1 MHVIGT
7 AGHVDHGKSSLVQAL
22 TGIDPDRLLEEKK
35 RQMTI
40 ELGFAW
46 YESTAVGTVG
56 IVDVPGH
63 KDFIENMLAGVGG
76 IDAVILVIAADEGVM
91 PQTREHLSIISLLN
105 VNTGLVVLT
114 KVDMVDDSDWVDLVE
129 ADVRDFLIGSP
140 LENAPIL
147 RVSTVTGEGISELR
161 DALDEA
167 LMPLAARLD
176 KGKPRLAVDRVFT
189 MTGFGTVATGTML
202 DGSFRLDDEVVI
214 LPSGVKSRIR
224 GLQSHQKRESIAFP
238 GSRTAINL
246 AGVDTSLVKRGN
258 VIAAPGKYQ
267 PTRRID
273 AKIDVLGDAAAGLK
287 HNQYV
292 KVFVFTSETIGR
304 LRLLQKQLIK
314 PGEAGWVQ
322 IEFEDELV
330 VVAGDR
336 FVMRQM
342 SPAQTI
348 GGGVVVEPHSGTRY
362 KLADTAIIERLER
375 KLSPAAESG
384 IYTYVEEH
392 PFLTKREIQE
402 QIPEGSSVA
411 AEEIARFVEQGK
423 FVKLAQSLND
433 EEKVI
438 TADLWQQLTR
448 KMLEAL
454 DQFHKQFP
462 LKNGFVSDEL
472 ARKLRISKQELAV
485 CISAWVNNRQLNE
498 SAGVLS
504 LPSFEVRYS
513 ANQTRRI
520 KQLYD
525 QIQQDPFNPPGVKE
539 AREILT
545 DELYQS
551 QVDQGV
557 LIQLSGEV
565 IIRSTEFEKMQAF
578 VIAEISNHGLL
589 TLAQFRDHFSTSRR
603 VSQALLEYL
612 DRKGITIREGDG
624 RRLK

>member
-238 GSRTAINL
+238 GSRTAVNL

-314 PGEAGWVQ
+314 PGEEGWVQ

-330 VVAGDR
+330 VAAGDR

-392 PFLTKREIQE
+392 PFLTNREIQE

-423 FVKLAQSLND
+423 FVKLAQSPND

-462 LKNGFVSDEL
+462 LKNGIVSDEL

>member
-238 GSRTAINL
+238 GSRTAVNL

-314 PGEAGWVQ
+314 PGEEGWVQ

-330 VVAGDR
+330 VAAGDR

-423 FVKLAQSLND
+423 FVKLAQSPND

-462 LKNGFVSDEL
+462 LKNGIVSDEL

-557 LIQLSGEV
+557 LIQLSGDV
-565 IIRSTEFEKMQAF
+565 IIRNTEFEKMKAF

>member
-314 PGEAGWVQ
+314 PGEEGWVQ

-330 VVAGDR
+330 VAAGDR

-384 IYTYVEEH
+384 IYTYIEEH
-392 PFLTKREIQE
+392 PFLTNREIQE

-423 FVKLAQSLND
+423 FVKLAQSPND

-462 LKNGFVSDEL
+462 LKNGIVSDEL

-557 LIQLSGEV
+557 LIQLSGDV
-565 IIRSTEFEKMQAF
+565 IIRNTEFEKMKAF

>member
-1 MHVIGT
+1 
-7 AGHVDHGKSSLVQAL
+7 
-22 TGIDPDRLLEEKK
+22 
-35 RQMTI
+35 MTI

-46 YESTAVGTVG
+46 YESSAVGTVG

-105 VNTGLVVLT
+105 VSTGLVVLT

-238 GSRTAINL
+238 GSRTAVNL

-314 PGEAGWVQ
+314 PGEEGWVQ

-330 VVAGDR
+330 VAAGDR

-392 PFLTKREIQE
+392 PFLTNREIQE

-423 FVKLAQSLND
+423 FVKLAQSPND

-462 LKNGFVSDEL
+462 LKNGIVSDEL

>member
-238 GSRTAINL
+238 GSRTAVNL

-314 PGEAGWVQ
+314 PGEEGWVQ

-330 VVAGDR
+330 VAAGDR

-392 PFLTKREIQE
+392 PFLTNREIQE

-462 LKNGFVSDEL
+462 LKNGIVSDEL

>member
-189 MTGFGTVATGTML
+189 MIGFGTVATGTML

-330 VVAGDR
+330 VAAGDR

-392 PFLTKREIQE
+392 PFLTNREIQE

-423 FVKLAQSLND
+423 FVKLAQSPND

-462 LKNGFVSDEL
+462 LKNGIVSDEL

-557 LIQLSGEV
+557 LIQLSGDV
-565 IIRSTEFEKMQAF
+565 IIRNTEFEKMKAF

>member
-238 GSRTAINL
+238 GSRTAVNL

-314 PGEAGWVQ
+314 PGEEGWVQ

-330 VVAGDR
+330 VAAGDR

-392 PFLTKREIQE
+392 PFLTNREIQE

-462 LKNGFVSDEL
+462 LKNGIVSDEL

-557 LIQLSGEV
+557 LIQLSGDV
-565 IIRSTEFEKMQAF
+565 IIRNTEFEKMKAF

>member
-392 PFLTKREIQE
+392 PFLTNREIQE

-557 LIQLSGEV
+557 LIQLSGDV
-565 IIRSTEFEKMQAF
+565 IIRNTEFEKMKAF

>member
-238 GSRTAINL
+238 GSRTAVNL

-330 VVAGDR
+330 VAAGDR

-423 FVKLAQSLND
+423 FVKLAQSPND

-462 LKNGFVSDEL
+462 LKNGIVSDEL
-472 ARKLRISKQELAV
+472 ARKLRISKQELVV

-557 LIQLSGEV
+557 LIQLSGDV
-565 IIRSTEFEKMQAF
+565 IIRNTEFEKMKAF

>member
-314 PGEAGWVQ
+314 PGEEGWVQ

-330 VVAGDR
+330 VAAGDR

-423 FVKLAQSLND
+423 FVKLAQSPND

-462 LKNGFVSDEL
+462 LKNGIVSDEL
-472 ARKLRISKQELAV
+472 ARKLRISKQELVV

-557 LIQLSGEV
+557 LIQLSGDV
-565 IIRSTEFEKMQAF
+565 IIRSTEFEKMKAF

>member
-314 PGEAGWVQ
+314 PGEEGWVQ

-330 VVAGDR
+330 VAAGDR

-392 PFLTKREIQE
+392 PFLTNREIQE

-423 FVKLAQSLND
+423 FVKLAQSPND

-462 LKNGFVSDEL
+462 LKNGIVSDEL

-557 LIQLSGEV
+557 LIQLSGDV
-565 IIRSTEFEKMQAF
+565 IIRNTEFEKMKAF

>member
-238 GSRTAINL
+238 GSRTAVNL

-314 PGEAGWVQ
+314 PGEEGWVQ

-330 VVAGDR
+330 VAAGDR

-392 PFLTKREIQE
+392 PFLTNREIQE

-423 FVKLAQSLND
+423 FVKLAQSPND

-462 LKNGFVSDEL
+462 LKNGIVSDEL

-557 LIQLSGEV
+557 LIQLSGDV
-565 IIRSTEFEKMQAF
+565 IIRNTEFEKMKAF

>member
-238 GSRTAINL
+238 GSRTAVNL

-314 PGEAGWVQ
+314 PGEEGWVQ

-330 VVAGDR
+330 VAAGDR

-392 PFLTKREIQE
+392 PFLTNREIQE

-462 LKNGFVSDEL
+462 LKNGIVSDEL
-472 ARKLRISKQELAV
+472 ARKLRISKQELVV

-557 LIQLSGEV
+557 LIQLSGDV
-565 IIRSTEFEKMQAF
+565 IIRNTEFEKMKAF

>member
-238 GSRTAINL
+238 GSRTAVNL

-314 PGEAGWVQ
+314 PGEEGWVQ

-330 VVAGDR
+330 VAAGDR

-392 PFLTKREIQE
+392 PFLTNREIQE

-423 FVKLAQSLND
+423 FVKLAQSPND

-438 TADLWQQLTR
+438 TADLWQHLTR

-462 LKNGFVSDEL
+462 LKNGIVSDEL
-472 ARKLRISKQELAV
+472 ARKLRISKQELVV

-557 LIQLSGEV
+557 LIQLSGDV
-565 IIRSTEFEKMQAF
+565 IIRNTEFEKMKAF

>member
-238 GSRTAINL
+238 GSRTAVNL

-314 PGEAGWVQ
+314 PGEEGWVQ

-330 VVAGDR
+330 VAAGDR

-392 PFLTKREIQE
+392 PFLTNREIQE

-423 FVKLAQSLND
+423 FVKLAQSPND

-462 LKNGFVSDEL
+462 LKNGIVSDEL
-472 ARKLRISKQELAV
+472 ARKLRISKQELVV

-557 LIQLSGEV
+557 LIQLSGDV
-565 IIRSTEFEKMQAF
+565 IIRNTEFEKMKAF

>member
-189 MTGFGTVATGTML
+189 MTCFGTVATGTML

-238 GSRTAINL
+238 GSRTAVNL

-314 PGEAGWVQ
+314 PGEEGWVQ

-330 VVAGDR
+330 VAAGDR

-392 PFLTKREIQE
+392 PFLTNREIQE

-423 FVKLAQSLND
+423 FVKLAQSPND

-462 LKNGFVSDEL
+462 LKNGIVSDEL

-557 LIQLSGEV
+557 LIQLSGDV
-565 IIRSTEFEKMQAF
+565 IIRNTEFEKMKAF

>member
-314 PGEAGWVQ
+314 PGEEGWVQ

-330 VVAGDR
+330 VAAGDR

-392 PFLTKREIQE
+392 PFLTNREIQE

-423 FVKLAQSLND
+423 FVKLAQSPND

-462 LKNGFVSDEL
+462 LKNGIVSDEL

>member
-330 VVAGDR
+330 VAAGDR

-392 PFLTKREIQE
+392 PFLTNREIQD

-423 FVKLAQSLND
+423 FV
-433 EEKVI
+433 
-438 TADLWQQLTR
+438 
-448 KMLEAL
+448 
-454 DQFHKQFP
+454 
-462 LKNGFVSDEL
+462 
-472 ARKLRISKQELAV
+472 
-485 CISAWVNNRQLNE
+485 
-498 SAGVLS
+498 
-504 LPSFEVRYS
+504 
-513 ANQTRRI
+513 
-520 KQLYD
+520 
-525 QIQQDPFNPPGVKE
+525 
-539 AREILT
+539 
-545 DELYQS
+545 
-551 QVDQGV
+551 
-557 LIQLSGEV
+557 
-565 IIRSTEFEKMQAF
+565 
-578 VIAEISNHGLL
+578 
-589 TLAQFRDHFSTSRR
+589 
-603 VSQALLEYL
+603 
-612 DRKGITIREGDG
+612 
-624 RRLK
+624 